1 MTAKQWLL
9 KQRNTHI
16 LNKVMT
22 SETTVGE
29 LMEEFRFESQAH
41 SPTIASSILIA
52 HHGSDYE
59 ISGCKSVVFNY
70 FVKFCT
76 KYQNYCSFWQ

>member
-41 SPTIASSILIA
+41 FTTIASSILIA
-52 HHGSDYE
+52 HHGS
-59 ISGCKSVVFNY
+59 
-70 FVKFCT
+70 
-76 KYQNYCSFWQ
+76 

>member
-41 SPTIASSILIA
+41 FTHYCKQHFNCTPRELIMKYHIEFGGLFILLQYYFSIL
-52 HHGSDYE
+52 
-59 ISGCKSVVFNY
+59 F
-70 FVKFCT
+70 
-76 KYQNYCSFWQ
+76 

>member
-1 MTAKQWLL
+1 MCKSSFYCKFKEVFGMTAKQWLL

-29 LMEEFRFESQAH
+29 LMEEFRFESQAAFTH
-41 SPTIASSILIA
+41 IGEGDEIIYIAYFKI
-52 HHGSDYE
+52 
-59 ISGCKSVVFNY
+59 ISNDKIFES
-70 FVKFCT
+70 
-76 KYQNYCSFWQ
+76 

>member
-52 HHGSDYE
+52 HHGS
-59 ISGCKSVVFNY
+59 
-70 FVKFCT
+70 
-76 KYQNYCSFWQ
+76 

>member
-1 MTAKQWLL
+1 
-9 KQRNTHI
+9 

-41 SPTIASSILIA
+41 FTHYCKQHFNCTPRELIM
-52 HHGSDYE
+52 
-59 ISGCKSVVFNY
+59 
-70 FVKFCT
+70 
-76 KYQNYCSFWQ
+76 KYQVVNQ